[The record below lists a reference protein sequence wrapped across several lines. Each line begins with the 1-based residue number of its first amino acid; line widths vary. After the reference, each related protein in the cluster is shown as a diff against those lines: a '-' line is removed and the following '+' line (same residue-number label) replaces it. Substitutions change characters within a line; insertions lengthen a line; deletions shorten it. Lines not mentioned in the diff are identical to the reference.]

1 MRIQYNQGLFTQN
14 RYNYTNTELNKT
26 LNKLSS
32 GYQINQAADDAAGLG
47 ISEKMRAQIRGLE
60 KAEKNIQDGTALT
73 QVADGGLSGTH
84 ENLQRA
90 RELVIQA
97 ANDTLTTADRQIIQ
111 KEIEQIKDGIDDIAN
126 NTEFNGIHL
135 LNVPQETVEISKT
148 ETIVIGTETIIQTN
162 PTTNKIISV
171 KPGIEHR
178 VIAGYIEV
186 PNPPSPSTLE
196 IEAFFGTI
204 TGANWPD
211 MNIKSP
217 NGELFGYN
225 TPRMPDSGYQ
235 EDTSNTS
242 SNKATY
248 SGYGAADEKMTFE
261 NPISGKWYIE
271 IRHDGGKD
279 TSTFNLKSNY
289 LIYDEYSTES
299 TITTTV
305 PKTKTITTVEKIV
318 PEPVILQVGANEGN
332 QFIVNLTDART
343 SALKIDKIV
352 VDPYEKIKEALERI
366 DEAIQKISE
375 ERGKYGAYQNALEHI
390 LNNVSNTKE
399 NLTKAESTLR
409 DADMAKEMSKLKK
422 DQVLLQSSQ
431 SMMAQINQMSQG
443 ILEILG

>member
-14 RYNYTNTELNKT
+14 RYNQTNTELNKT

-32 GYQINQAADDAAGLG
+32 GYKINQAADDAAGLG
-47 ISEKMRAQIRGLE
+47 ISENMRAQIRGLE
-60 KAEKNIQDGTALT
+60 KAEKNIQDGTSLT
-73 QVADGGLSGTH
+73 QVADGGLNGTH

-97 ANDTLTTADRQIIQ
+97 ANDTLTPSDRQIIQ
-111 KEIEQIKDGIDDIAN
+111 KEIEQIKDGINDIAN

-135 LNVPQETVEISKT
+135 LNVTQESSEITKT
-148 ETIVIGTETIIQTN
+148 ETIVVGSKTITQTN
-162 PTTNKIISV
+162 PTTNKTISV
-171 KPGIEHR
+171 EPGIENR

-186 PNPPSPSTLE
+186 PSPPPPLLE

-211 MNIKSP
+211 LNITSP
-217 NGELFGYN
+217 NGEKFGFN
-225 TPRMPDSGYQ
+225 TTMMPGWGYQ
-235 EDTSNTS
+235 EHTTNS
-242 SNKATY
+242 SSSKATY
-248 SGYGAADEKMTFE
+248 NGYSATDEKMTFE
-261 NPISGKWYIE
+261 NPISGKWFVE
-271 IRHDGGKD
+271 IRHDNGK
-279 TSTFNLKSNY
+279 SVSVFNLKSN
-289 LIYDEYSTES
+289 LPIYDETITED
-299 TITTTV
+299 TITTTI
-305 PKTKTITTVEKIV
+305 PITETITTVEKLD
-318 PEPVILQVGANEGN
+318 PKPLILQVGANEGN
-332 QFIVNLTDART
+332 HFKVNLTDART
-343 SALKIDKIV
+343 TALKIDEIV

-366 DEAIQKISE
+366 DEAIQKISD
-375 ERGKYGAYQNALEHI
+375 ERSKYGAYQNALEHI

-443 ILEILG
+443 VLEILG

>member
-1 MRIQYNQGLFTQN
+1 MRIHYNQGLFTQN
-14 RYNYTNTELNKT
+14 RYNQTNTELNKT

-47 ISEKMRAQIRGLE
+47 ISEKMRSQIRGLE
-60 KAEKNIQDGTALT
+60 KAEKNIQDGTSLI
-73 QVADGGLSGTH
+73 QVADSSLNGTH

-97 ANDTLTTADRQIIQ
+97 ANDTLTPSDRQMIQ
-111 KEIEQIKDGIDDIAN
+111 KEIEQIKDGINDIAN

-135 LNVPQETVEISKT
+135 LNVPQETIEISKT
-148 ETIVIGTETIIQTN
+148 ETIIIGTETITQTN

-171 KPGIEHR
+171 KPGVEHR
-178 VIAGYIEV
+178 VTAGYIEIPDPPV
-186 PNPPSPSTLE
+186 PSPLE
-196 IEAFFGTI
+196 IEALFGTI

-211 MNIKSP
+211 MNVKSP
-217 NGELFGYN
+217 TGELFGYN
-225 TPRMPDSGYQ
+225 TPIMPGSDYQ
-235 EDTSNTS
+235 ENTSNTS
-242 SNKATY
+242 SDKATY
-248 SGYGAADEKMTFE
+248 SGYSASNEKMTFE
-261 NPISGKWYIE
+261 NPISGRWYIE
-271 IRHDGGKD
+271 IRHDGGQD

-289 LIYDEYSTES
+289 LIYDEYTTES
-299 TITTTV
+299 TITTTI
-305 PKTKTITTVEKIV
+305 PKTETVTTIEKIV
-318 PEPVILQVGANEGN
+318 PKPLLLQVGPNEGHH
-332 QFIVNLTDART
+332 FKVSLTDART
-343 SALKIDKIV
+343 TALNIDQIV

-366 DEAIQKISE
+366 DEAIQKISG
-375 ERGKYGAYQNALEHI
+375 ERGKYGTYQNALEHI

-399 NLTKAESTLR
+399 NLTRAESQLR